1 MTAAPLQPGEVPS
14 TVRSGLA
21 DGACRTI
28 DDLAAMLP
36 LTRRQISNGAAS
48 LIMRGQLER
57 IETGCYQLT
66 PAGLTAHAAGE
77 TITSGP
83 TGKRTGRS
91 RRPLKD
97 TLRQR
102 AWTAMR
108 MSGTFTIG
116 DLVMAA
122 TRGDRDAETNIS
134 RYLRVLKA
142 TAYVVELPVR
152 ARGTHLTSNG
162 FKRFRLLKDTGPIAP
177 VWSEARGRL
186 IDHNGDRP

>member
-1 MTAAPLQPGEVPS
+1 MTAPGEIPLA
-14 TVRSGLA
+14 VRECLM

-28 DDLAAMLP
+28 DQLDAMLP
-36 LTRRQISNGAAS
+36 LNRRQISDGAAK
-48 LIMRGQLER
+48 LILRGQLER
-57 IETGCYQLT
+57 VETGCYQLT
-66 PAGLTAHAAGE
+66 ATGLEAAVSGE

-83 TGKRTGRS
+83 VGKHAGRT
-91 RRPLKD
+91 RRPLRD

-108 MSGTFTIG
+108 MAGNFTVG

-122 TRGDRDAETNIS
+122 ARDDRDAENNVA
-134 RYLRVLKA
+134 RYLRVLRSA
-142 TAYVVELPVR
+142 GYVVELPVR

-177 VWSEARGRL
+177 VWSDARRMF
-186 IDHNGDRP
+186 IDHNGERS